1 MTVDTG
7 ADNSAD
13 LRGLNPAVDRTVK
26 KSAYKKEWVSR
37 NKEHHQALQKA
48 WHLSNKDKTAA
59 QKRAKRLESPLVN
72 LRESIKL
79 ALKRAGGDITADF
92 MFQMW
97 LNQDGCCA
105 LSGIKMIWGGG
116 TGAQNMSIDRIDPLR
131 GYYKDNVRL
140 ICHAINSFRGRMN
153 DEDLLKMALTLVSNM
168 RAKAVIHKTQTEAVV

>member
-1 MTVDTG
+1 MNEPVACND
-7 ADNSAD
+7 AD
-13 LRGLNPAVDRTVK
+13 LRGSSPASDRNDK

-48 WHLSNKDKTAA
+48 WHEKNKDKTAA
-59 QKRAKRLESPLVN
+59 QRRAKRLESPLIN
-72 LRESIKL
+72 LRESIKM

-92 MFQMW
+92 IFQMW

-116 TGAQNMSIDRIDPLR
+116 TGPQNMSIDRIDPLR

-140 ICHAINSFRGRMN
+140 VCHAINSFRGRMT
-153 DEDLLKMALTLVSNM
+153 DEDLLKMALALVSNM
-168 RAKAVIHKTQTEAVV
+168 QAKAVIQKTQTEVAV